1 VNNKKTKRD
10 RETEEKTHLMYSLI
24 RLKTLASC
32 ALLCLAF
39 LPQMQ
44 AATDALHPPP
54 DGCYP
59 NFTTAEG
66 CNALHSLTSGAGNT
80 GVGWYSLFLD
90 TTGNFNTG
98 IGGGTLALNN
108 GDSNSAGGAAALLLN
123 DTGTRNTAFG
133 TDALV
138 YNGYQVAKD
147 GDFNGAFGAFS
158 LFSNRT
164 GFSNNAMG
172 DSALFENINGAANTA
187 VGDLALSNN
196 DVTGDGKA
204 NFNVAV
210 GAEALFNN
218 TNGDS
223 NNAVGAHALH
233 ENTIGLFNQAM
244 GFEALAANTD
254 GAANVAVGDSA
265 LSGNS
270 GGSFNTVVG
279 DLAGA
284 TLEGSDN
291 IYIGATAGDGVTN
304 EDGTIRIGDPA
315 HVGDAYIAGIFGNV
329 VAGVP
334 VLVDANGH
342 LGTAPAGSPLSQNE
356 MLKQRQIVQELKAA
370 TEKQAAVISL
380 QQDQIKSL
388 VASLKEQAT
397 QIQKVSAQLEMVRP
411 TPRVVENR

>member
-1 VNNKKTKRD
+1 MTGKQRK
-10 RETEEKTHLMYSLI
+10 KTHLMYSLI

-44 AATDALHPPP
+44 AVSPAP
-54 DGCYP
+54 DGCYA

-108 GDSNSAGGAAALLLN
+108 GDSNTAGGAAALLLN
-123 DTGTRNTAFG
+123 DSGTRNTAFG

-138 YNGYQVAKD
+138 YNGYQVAVD
-147 GDFNGAFGAFS
+147 GSFNGGFGAFA
-158 LFSNRT
+158 LFSNTT

-172 DSALFENINGAANTA
+172 DSALFENISGAQNTA
-187 VGDLALSNN
+187 VGDEALANN
-196 DVTGDGKA
+196 DVSGAGTA
-204 NFNVAV
+204 NFNTAV
-210 GAEALFNN
+210 GAEALINN
-218 TNGDS
+218 GDGDS
-223 NNAVGAHALH
+223 NNAIGVNALGA
-233 ENTIGLFNQAM
+233 NDTGLFNQAM
-244 GFEALAANTD
+244 GVDALSSNVD
-254 GAANVAVGDSA
+254 GAANVAIGDSA
-265 LSGNS
+265 FLGNAH
-270 GGSFNTVVG
+270 GSFNTVVG
-279 DLAGA
+279 DSAGM
-284 TLEGSDN
+284 TVEGDDN
-291 IYIGATAGDGVTN
+291 IYIGATAADGVTN
-304 EDGTIRIGDPA
+304 ESGTIRIGDPA
-315 HVGDAYIAGIFGNV
+315 HVGDAYVAGIFGNA

-334 VLVDANGH
+334 VLVDATGH
-342 LGTAPAGSPLSQNE
+342 LGTAPAGSPLSMSNL
-356 MLKQRQIVQELKAA
+356 LKQQQSVAELKVT

-380 QQDQIKSL
+380 QQDQIKTL
-388 VASLKEQAT
+388 VAALKDQAT